1 MYDTTQLTLLQLV
14 SSGFIWS
21 YQDIWVDTRMKENSL
36 LLFLSKKKPKQQKT
50 TVLLGVSFVVR
61 LVLCFC
67 SKQRHIKTSVYF
79 DSALQEYIWS

>member
-36 LLFLSKKKPKQQKT
+36 LLFLSKKKNQNNKKQ
-50 TVLLGVSFVVR
+50 LYYWGFPL
-61 LVLCFC
+61 
-67 SKQRHIKTSVYF
+67 
-79 DSALQEYIWS
+79 